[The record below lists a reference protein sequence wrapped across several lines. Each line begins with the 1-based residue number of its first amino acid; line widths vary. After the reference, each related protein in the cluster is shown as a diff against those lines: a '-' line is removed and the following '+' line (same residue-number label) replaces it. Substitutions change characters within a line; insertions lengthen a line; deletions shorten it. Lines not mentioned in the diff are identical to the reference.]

1 MDRGDFFHAVY
12 RIEQRLGRIFAEL
25 QPYPLFPLN
34 EYFGGMIRKEPDS
47 SLLAVPL
54 HPCPVA
60 RVELPLSA

>member
-12 RIEQRLGRIFAEL
+12 RIEQRLGRVFAEL

-47 SLLAVPL
+47 SLLPVPL

-60 RVELPLSA
+60 RVELRLSA